1 MDVSATTFRTELPFT
16 PAAPAFARDQVR
28 VFARRVPP
36 DTLDDA
42 VLMVSELVTNAV
54 QHGQPEVTLGMSLSG
69 DGLTVSVSDQG
80 SGAPIRAFPTAE
92 QQRGRGLG
100 LVDALASKWG
110 VIRSAGQDG
119 KQVWFRLAT
128 A

>member
-1 MDVSATTFRTELPFT
+1 MDIAARSFRTELPFT
-16 PAAPAFARDQVR
+16 SAAPAYARDQVR
-28 VFARRVPP
+28 VFACRVPP

-54 QHGQPEVTLGMSLSG
+54 QHGEPAVTLDMSLSG

-80 SGAPIRAFPTAE
+80 SGAPIRAFPSAE
-92 QQRGRGLG
+92 RPRGRGLG
-100 LVDALASKWG
+100 LVDALAAKWG
-110 VIRSAGQDG
+110 VMRSAGQDG